1 MTKIGFFGGT
11 FNPIHN
17 AHLRIAQEAQKRFQ
31 LDRILLVPSGY
42 SWMKDPAEIA
52 PREDRLRMAELAA
65 EEYEGFMVSTIE
77 TDQEGPT
84 YSCETLQKLKV
95 LYPEGELFFII
106 GADQLFILEQWKKPE
121 EIFRLA
127 TILVADRGGFDQQ
140 EMEDKA
146 AELTERF
153 GARIKIYHMEASELS
168 STKLRE
174 QVRKGEDIRGCV
186 PDKVVEYITEKRL
199 YLQG

>member
-1 MTKIGFFGGT
+1 MAKIGFFGGT

-17 AHLRIAQEAQKRFQ
+17 AHLRIAQEARKRFQ

-52 PREDRLRMAELAA
+52 SREDRLRMAELAA
-65 EEYEGFMVSTIE
+65 EECEGFTVSTIE

-84 YSCETLQKLKV
+84 YSCETLQKLKAQ
-95 LYPEGELFFII
+95 YPEDDIYFII

-127 TILVADRGGFDQQ
+127 TILVADRGGFDRQ

-146 AELTERF
+146 AELMERY
-153 GARIKIYHMEASELS
+153 GARICIYHMEASELS
-168 STKLRE
+168 STELRE
-174 QVRKGEDIRGCV
+174 QIRNGENIRGYV
-186 PDKVVEYITEKRL
+186 SDRVAEYIEKKEL
-199 YLQG
+199 YR

>member
-1 MTKIGFFGGT
+1 MSKIGFFGGT

-17 AHLRIAQEAQKRFQ
+17 AHLRIAREAQKRFG

-42 SWMKDPAEIA
+42 SWMKDPKEIA
-52 PREDRLRMAELAA
+52 SRQDRLRMAELAA
-65 EEYEGFMVSTIE
+65 EECEGFEISTIE

-84 YSCETLQKLKV
+84 YSYETLQKLKA
-95 LYPEGELFFII
+95 LYPEDELYFII

-153 GARIKIYHMEASELS
+153 GADIHIYHMESSELS
-168 STKLRE
+168 STELR
-174 QVRKGEDIRGCV
+174 RRIRDGEDIRGCV
-186 PDKVVEYITEKRL
+186 PEKVAEYIEKKGL
-199 YLQG
+199 YR